1 VRRAAAAMRRVA
13 GWLVAGDRDGQDPGA
28 LADALEALADGLPE
42 GRVPSRYGG
51 PLVADDDP
59 HAAGGHPFTGLAN
72 PVSPPVAVELVDG
85 VAWGRGRFDA
95 VYEGPPGAVHGGY
108 VAGVFDVVLG
118 LAARAATR
126 AAVTGELT
134 IRYHRPTPLDEDLVF
149 RGWIAEDE
157 GRHLMVKGELH
168 AFDDFLTAEAEARFV
183 ATRRPGF
190 SGPLDP

>member
-1 VRRAAAAMRRVA
+1 MRRLTS
-13 GWLVAGDRDGQDPGA
+13 WLVAGPRDGHDPA
-28 LADALEALADGLPE
+28 DLADALETLAEGLPAD
-42 GRVPSRYGG
+42 RVESRYGG

-59 HAAGGHPFTGLAN
+59 HAAGGHPYTGLAN
-72 PVSPPVAVELVDG
+72 PVSPPITMELVDG
-85 VAWGRGRFDA
+85 VSWGRGRFDA

-134 IRYHRPTPLDEDLVF
+134 IRYHRPTPLHEDLVF
-149 RGWIAEDE
+149 RGWIDVDD
-157 GRHLMVKGELH
+157 GRHLTVRGELH
-168 AFDDFLTAEAEARFV
+168 AFEDFLTAEASGTFV

-190 SGPLDP
+190 SGPLEP